1 MTIDYIMLGQ
11 RIGYLRR
18 QKSLSQEELAERANL
33 SREFISRVE
42 TGKMSFSIDALI
54 EIANSL
60 GVSADDILVDY
71 LNHSASTADSELHQL
86 LLDCTR
92 EEEYILTQTINAL
105 KAILSSQGI

>member
-1 MTIDYIMLGQ
+1 MATDYIKLGQ

-18 QKSLSQEELAERANL
+18 KKDLSQEELAEKVNL

-42 TGKMSFSIDALI
+42 TGKINFSTDVLI
-54 EIANSL
+54 EIANAL
-60 GVSADDILVDY
+60 DVSADDILVDY
-71 LNHSASTADSELHQL
+71 LEHSASTADSELHQL

-92 EEEYILTQTINAL
+92 EEEYILTQTIKAL